1 MPAPSLVRNPAD
13 LRPGAPAPDACSW
26 TLACPACDYAQS
38 GAEQASVCP
47 RCGQP
52 LFARYAAVGGRDRI
66 TSRTDMWRY
75 GPLMPLAP
83 GEEPVSLGEGCTPLT
98 EFPHLARELDVARL
112 WVKNEA
118 VSPTTS
124 FKARGMSAAVTRAR
138 SLGARGLTV
147 PTNGN
152 AGAALAAY
160 AAAADLPARIY
171 GPRVMPAPI
180 QRQIRALGAELVL
193 VDGHIGDAGREAR
206 AYAAEAGWFD
216 VSTLREP
223 YRLEGKKTMG
233 IEVAEQL
240 GWQLPDA
247 IIFPTG
253 GGIAII
259 GMWKAFAELRAA
271 GWLDPA
277 LPLPRMLLAQ
287 STGCAPLVEAW
298 HARADRAQAWP
309 DPETHATGL
318 RVPAPL
324 GDRLILRVLRESDGD
339 AIAVSESDI
348 REGTGRLSRRT
359 GIDACPEGGAALAG
373 LDPFRRAGRLS
384 RDASVV
390 LFNTGS
396 GALYR

>member
-1 MPAPSLVRNPAD
+1 MPAPVAVD
-13 LRPGAPAPDACSW
+13 W
-26 TLACPACDYAQS
+26 TLACPACDYTQS
-38 GAEQASVCP
+38 GAEPASVCP

-52 LFARYAAVGGRDRI
+52 LFARYTTRGGRDRI

-83 GEEPVSLGEGCTPLT
+83 AEAPVSLGEGCTPLT
-98 EFPHLARELDVARL
+98 DFQHLARELGVARL

-124 FKARGMSAAVTRAR
+124 FKARGMSTAVTRAR
-138 SLGARGLTV
+138 ALGARGLTA

-160 AAAADLPARIY
+160 AAAANLPARIY
-171 GPRVMPAPI
+171 GPRVMPVPI
-180 QRQIRALGAELVL
+180 QRQIEALGAELVL
-193 VDGHIGDAGREAR
+193 VDGHIGDAGRASR
-206 AYAAEAGWFD
+206 AYAAEAGWYD
-216 VSTLREP
+216 VATLREP

-233 IEVAEQL
+233 IEIAEQL
-240 GWQLPDA
+240 GWRLPDA
-247 IIFPTG
+247 IVFPTG

-271 GWLDPA
+271 GWLDPEA
-277 LPLPRMLLAQ
+277 PLPRMLLAQ
-287 STGCAPLVEAW
+287 SDGCAPLVEAW
-298 HARADRAQAWP
+298 SARADHAQPWA

-324 GDRLILRVLRESDGD
+324 GDRLILRALGESDGD
-339 AIAVSESDI
+339 AIAVSEPAI
-348 REGTGRLSRRT
+348 REGTAWLSRRT
-359 GIDACPEGGAALAG
+359 GIDACPEGGAAMAG
-373 LDPFRRAGRLS
+373 LDAFLRAGRLS
-384 RDASVV
+384 RDAEVV